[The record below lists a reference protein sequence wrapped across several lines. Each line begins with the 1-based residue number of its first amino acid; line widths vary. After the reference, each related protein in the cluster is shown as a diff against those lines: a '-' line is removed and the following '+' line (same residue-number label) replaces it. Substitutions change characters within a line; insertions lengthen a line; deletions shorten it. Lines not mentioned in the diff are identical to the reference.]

1 MKRVKT
7 RVEVNDR
14 PATTQEGRENQLIAM
29 AYNLAEERMCN
40 GTATSQEIVHFL
52 KLGTQKSRLEEA
64 KIQEEITM
72 LKAKTDMIESAQ
84 RTEAIYRE
92 AIEAFKSYSGQG
104 DDEPDEDIF

>member
-1 MKRVKT
+1 MKRVQT
-7 RVEVNDR
+7 RTKVSDR

-29 AYNLAEERMCN
+29 AYNLAEERMRN

-72 LKAKTDMIESAQ
+72 LKAKTDALESTQ
-84 RTEAIYRE
+84 RSEALYQEAIQ
-92 AIEAFKSYSGQG
+92 AFKSYSGQG